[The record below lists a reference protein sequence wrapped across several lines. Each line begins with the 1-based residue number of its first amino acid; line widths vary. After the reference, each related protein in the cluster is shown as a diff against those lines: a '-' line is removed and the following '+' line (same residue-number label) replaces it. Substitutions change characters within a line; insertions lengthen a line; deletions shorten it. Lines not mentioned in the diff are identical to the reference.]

1 MLSARQGRL
10 WTKKIVRVQAHVL
23 HCLAGKAMF
32 GYLLTL
38 NVIHQI
44 SAPAD
49 GGQQNGGHKP
59 DVSNPQH
66 GTNDMERMDNRTR
79 AN

>member
-1 MLSARQGRL
+1 MLGARQGRF
-10 WTKKIVRVQAHVL
+10 WTKKIVSVQDHVL

-38 NVIHQI
+38 NAIHQI

>member
-38 NVIHQI
+38 NAIHRI

-66 GTNDMERMDNRTR
+66 GANDMERMDRTR

>member
-1 MLSARQGRL
+1 
-10 WTKKIVRVQAHVL
+10 
-23 HCLAGKAMF
+23 MF

-38 NVIHQI
+38 NAIHQI

-49 GGQQNGGHKP
+49 GGQQNGGYKP
-59 DVSNPQH
+59 DAFNPQH
-66 GTNDMERMDNRTR
+66 DTNDMERMDNRTR

>member
-1 MLSARQGRL
+1 
-10 WTKKIVRVQAHVL
+10 V
-23 HCLAGKAMF
+23 AGKAMF

-38 NVIHQI
+38 NAIHQI
-44 SAPAD
+44 SALAD

-59 DVSNPQH
+59 DAFNPQH
-66 GTNDMERMDNRTR
+66 YTNDMGRMDNRTR

>member
-1 MLSARQGRL
+1 
-10 WTKKIVRVQAHVL
+10 
-23 HCLAGKAMF
+23 LAGKAMF

-38 NVIHQI
+38 NAIHRI

>member
-1 MLSARQGRL
+1 M
-10 WTKKIVRVQAHVL
+10 RVQAHAL

>member
-1 MLSARQGRL
+1 M
-10 WTKKIVRVQAHVL
+10 L
-23 HCLAGKAMF
+23 HCVAGKAMF

-38 NVIHQI
+38 NAIHQI

-49 GGQQNGGHKP
+49 GGQQNGGYKP
-59 DVSNPQH
+59 DAFNPQH
-66 GTNDMERMDNRTR
+66 DTIDMERMYNRTR